1 MNKKNITDNSIF
13 FEKIYKQPDFFNLKY
28 SIPSVVVSEDNTNH
42 YVKIITSETDTKGFT
57 LNIKNKKL
65 IINCR
70 DNSEN
75 EGKVYTKYSKS
86 FEKIM
91 EIPED
96 SDINNMKS
104 KLFNGVFT
112 LTIPKAFCFY
122 D

>member
-28 SIPSVVVSEDNTNH
+28 SIPSVIISEDNNNH
-42 YVKIITSETDTKGFT
+42 YVKIITSETDIKNFT
-57 LNIKNKKL
+57 LNVKNKKL

-70 DNSEN
+70 DNSKNDDE
-75 EGKVYTKYSKS
+75 VYTEYPKS

-104 KLFNGVFT
+104 KLFNGIFT